1 MLAQLIRY
9 LNIIILIGI
18 CHGNT
23 LYQFSS
29 TEQEQHYYEYIG
41 HIRCLVCQNESI
53 KDSNAPLA
61 NQLRSI
67 IYDQMIAGESDG
79 AINTFLTDRYGEFVN
94 YTPELNAYTIFL
106 WLSPVLLFIGFCS
119 LFLFRSR

>member
-9 LNIIILIGI
+9 LNIIVLFSI
-18 CHGNT
+18 CHGNS
-23 LYQFSS
+23 LYNFSS
-29 TEQEQHYYEYIG
+29 SKQEQHYYEYIG

-61 NQLRSI
+61 GQLRTI
-67 IYDQMIAGESDG
+67 IYDQMIAGESDE

-106 WLSPVLLFIGFCS
+106 WLSPVLLFIFCCS
-119 LFLFRSR
+119 LFLFRR